1 MILYIT
7 KTTESDGGDRFKP
20 QQQRLTCVHMNITCR
35 SWCNVKGLI
44 SCISMTIR
52 LHHWIYSISNVSLEV
67 GCKWGDI
74 MRRAWQHLEE
84 LTAGWKLAST
94 FFWRITQSNCLSWS
108 ILLLHWILQL
118 QNCQSNLDRK
128 AKKTMHHRVGKNLVC
143 DGIVKVSLLA
153 FDFVSTLDPSFDN

>member
-1 MILYIT
+1 MILYMT

-20 QQQRLTCVHMNITCR
+20 QQQHLTCVHMNITSR

-52 LHHWIYSISNVSLEV
+52 LHHWIYSISNVCLEV

-84 LTAGWKLAST
+84 LTAGWKLAGT

-128 AKKTMHHRVGKNLVC
+128 AKNNNASQGGEKPRVRWHCEGFLISIWFC
-143 DGIVKVSLLA
+143 IHLR
-153 FDFVSTLDPSFDN
+153 SFIW